1 MLTNLPRFAAVTV
14 ALAMSLTT
22 STVSAVPPRSERVA
36 NRIVERAYA
45 RQSIAEARAAQAE
58 ARVAQISPLAPV
70 PPPPRPATVRRMRRA
85 GVPLTPPPVTQSA
98 AIMAAPAR
106 RLAPA
111 LPPASKPAA
120 PPPVADELVLP
131 AVPTNTNGPAIASP
145 AAPSDDGTKS
155 VLATAEG
162 PVTAT
167 PIRTPAGAPV
177 THPPIELLPTP

>member
-120 PPPVADELVLP
+120 PPPVASGLFRLYESLRS
-131 AVPTNTNGPAIASP
+131 T
-145 AAPSDDGTKS
+145 
-155 VLATAEG
+155 
-162 PVTAT
+162 T
-167 PIRTPAGAPV
+167 PCGHDRDHRHEERYRQRRQRRHLQSI
-177 THPPIELLPTP
+177 LCF